1 MEDEI
6 LIECVRKY
14 TFIYDVTDKGHA
26 DMRLLKN
33 TWEEIAKTVGSSG
46 KYNLFSLNIEHFNI
60 LLYSLNAVRLKKNK
74 IVYTLTKII
83 ILLDLFNNYY
93 VLP

>member
-14 TFIYDVTDKGHA
+14 TFIYDVTDRGHA

-33 TWEEIAKTVGSSG
+33 AWEKIAKTVGSSG
-46 KYNLFSLNIEHFNI
+46 KYNLFSLNI
-60 LLYSLNAVRLKKNK
+60 
-74 IVYTLTKII
+74 
-83 ILLDLFNNYY
+83 
-93 VLP
+93 